1 MKSKK
6 QRVSASSIGST
17 SVLGTYSGEVLDSNI
32 TNKNGLDITAEVM
45 QNVLESEDYKDGI
58 KYGWFI
64 GFLGHPEDPNCMDFK
79 DGCIVM
85 TGMSIDDNG
94 KVHGEFNLIDTPVGR
109 IVKAF
114 QDAGVIFGISIRGA
128 GDIIGNSVDP
138 DTFVFRGYDLVS
150 FPAYPESIPTF
161 TDIAASTNLSDQKK
175 YKIVCDTVRRNLSD
189 INSCTTIDTIQSQF
203 AKQSEPYKL
212 LQEHKSEITSTTEI
226 DLESEKIE
234 AMTDLYLNLL
244 SQSKNLALQ
253 VEHLKRQNASDVVSS
268 TKKIKSMRRIMG
280 SQMSDVMSQLRSEQ
294 SSYSRLKSAC
304 DHLKDQVSDLRQKNL
319 IYKQKI
325 ESSTDILA
333 EKDSVITDLRA
344 RLRKTI
350 TASSSLQESQSNL
363 DEETRKLKSDLRA
376 CQQTLRSYQNAYAEL
391 YASAL
396 GVNPD
401 NLSITA
407 TTTVQE
413 LKDMIHSATN
423 TAGMVSSD
431 MIDPYCI
438 VDDTDSEF
446 DSDIVT
452 L

>member
-17 SVLGTYSGEVLDSNI
+17 SILGTYSGEALDSNI
-32 TNKNGLDITAEVM
+32 TNKNGLDITAEVI
-45 QNVLESEDYKDGI
+45 QNVLESDDYKDGI

-85 TGMSIDDNG
+85 TDMSIDDNG
-94 KVHGEFNLIDTPVGR
+94 KVHGDFNLIDTPVGR
-109 IVKAF
+109 VVKAF
-114 QDAGVIFGISIRGA
+114 QDAGVTFGISIRGA
-128 GDIIGNSVDP
+128 GDIIGSSVDP
-138 DTFVFRGYDLVS
+138 DTFIFRGFDLVS
-150 FPAYPESIPTF
+150 FPAYPNSIPKF
-161 TDIAASTNLSDQKK
+161 TEIAASTNLSDQKK
-175 YKIVCDTVRRNLSD
+175 YKLVCDTVRKNLSS
-189 INSCTTIDTIQSQF
+189 INTCTTIDTIQSQF

-212 LQEHKSEITSTTEI
+212 LQDHKSEITSTTVPG
-226 DLESEKIE
+226 LESEKIE

-244 SQSKNLALQ
+244 SQSKQLALQ
-253 VEHLKRQNASDVVSS
+253 VEHLKHKNASDTVSA
-268 TKKIKSMRRIMG
+268 TKKIKAMRRIMG
-280 SQMSDVMSQLRSEQ
+280 SQMSDIMSQLSTEQ
-294 SSYSRLKSAC
+294 HNCGRLKSTC

-344 RLRKTI
+344 RLRKTV
-350 TASSSLQESQSNL
+350 TASSSLQESQLNL
-363 DEETRKLKSDLRA
+363 DAETRKLKSDLRA

-401 NLSITA
+401 SLSITA

-423 TAGMVSSD
+423 TAGMGSAD

>member
-1 MKSKK
+1 M
-6 QRVSASSIGST
+6 
-17 SVLGTYSGEVLDSNI
+17 
-32 TNKNGLDITAEVM
+32 
-45 QNVLESEDYKDGI
+45 
-58 KYGWFI
+58 
-64 GFLGHPEDPNCMDFK
+64 
-79 DGCIVM
+79 
-85 TGMSIDDNG
+85 
-94 KVHGEFNLIDTPVGR
+94 
-109 IVKAF
+109 
-114 QDAGVIFGISIRGA
+114 
-128 GDIIGNSVDP
+128 
-138 DTFVFRGYDLVS
+138 
-150 FPAYPESIPTF
+150 
-161 TDIAASTNLSDQKK
+161 
-175 YKIVCDTVRRNLSD
+175 
-189 INSCTTIDTIQSQF
+189 
-203 AKQSEPYKL
+203 
-212 LQEHKSEITSTTEI
+212 QEHKSEITSTTEI

-294 SSYSRLKSAC
+294 SSYSRLKSTC
-304 DHLKDQVSDLRQKNL
+304 DRLQGQISDLRQKNL

-423 TAGMVSSD
+423 TAGMVSAD